1 MLTNRFWRRRV
12 AVICAM
18 VFMLSLFA
26 LNLNALIAGKV
37 EVNQSEAW
45 KLWIFG
51 FRHVCG
57 ENPDGSVKCCG
68 NGITCITVGI

>member
-1 MLTNRFWRRRV
+1 MLIQKFLKKKMTVIV
-12 AVICAM
+12 AI
-18 VFMLSLFA
+18 VFILSLFA
-26 LNLNALIAGKV
+26 VNLNALVTGKV
-37 EVNQSEAW
+37 EVNQAEAW